1 MSSTK
6 RKPET
11 GITRFSKRI
20 RGLAPEIAYSYT
32 QTSYLPLEVKRIIL
46 EDFTKLDLKLVR
58 LVSKDW
64 CLAAVPLLFDRIYIS
79 PKKRDLDVFID
90 IIDHPVLCQAP
101 RSLIWDATYFLPRK
115 DQKHYMK
122 RLLHEARFIHRRKFD
137 DASTPYQ
144 HFINACFDMKDGAE
158 ARERV
163 LSDYQHAAFVE
174 AGFKVWQENA
184 IFAQFF
190 YKKGYFYSALCDGL
204 RKLDRLRSVVV
215 TSNLWNVDSQDAHAG
230 VLFCNT
236 RGSGPPLLRS
246 WDFSHARPF
255 SIPGTYRS
263 AKDFHLISR
272 ALAETAVEIRDFSFY
287 EDPYT
292 GGLTLSEI
300 RNPAEIG
307 QLSEQGYFAYRNLTS
322 FNIKFCVSTEDVFD
336 YAVKLFPYLLSQMQ
350 HLKQLCIDIDE
361 LGPME
366 KSVRMRCK
374 WK

>member
-6 RKPET
+6 RKSET

-20 RGLAPEIAYSYT
+20 RGLSPGGAYPYT

-46 EDFTKLDLKLVR
+46 EDSSKSDLKLVR

-79 PKKRDLDVFID
+79 PRKHDLDVFSD

-101 RSLIWDATYFLPRK
+101 RSLIWDATYFLRRK
-115 DQKHYMK
+115 DQRHYMK

-137 DASTPYQ
+137 DPSTPYQ
-144 HFINACFDMKDGAE
+144 WFINACYDMKDGAE
-158 ARERV
+158 ATDRI
-163 LSDYQHAAFVE
+163 LSNYQHAAFVE
-174 AGFKVWQENA
+174 EGFKLWQENA
-184 IFAQFF
+184 IFERSFCKNGHF
-190 YKKGYFYSALCDGL
+190 YTTLCDGL

-215 TSNLWNVDSQDAHAG
+215 TSNLWNVNLQDAHAG
-230 VLFCNT
+230 VLFCKT
-236 RGSGPPLLRS
+236 HGLGPPLLRS
-246 WDFSHARPF
+246 WDLSHARPF

-263 AKDFHLISR
+263 AKDFHLISN
-272 ALAETAVEIRDFSFY
+272 ALAETAVVIRDFSFY
-287 EDPYT
+287 EDVYS
-292 GGLTLSEI
+292 GGLTLSKI
-300 RNPAEIG
+300 RNPAEIS

-336 YAVKLFPYLLSQMQ
+336 YTVKLFPYLLSHMQ

-366 KSVRMRCK
+366 KSVRMQCK
-374 WK
+374 YR